1 MNLPDMLRQ
10 PDGVVFVKDVNMSGV
25 TGPEIG
31 HELAALVEAH
41 DELVKRALDVIGWI
55 EGHAHVEESDLEWAL
70 AGAKLARAALVAKI
84 GGKG

>member
-1 MNLPDMLRQ
+1 MNADAGNLPDMLRQ

-31 HELAALVEAH
+31 PELAALVEAADAVRKWTATCTAPCECH
-41 DELVKRALDVIGWI
+41 DCMDAENYDA
-55 EGHAHVEESDLEWAL
+55 
-70 AGAKLARAALVAKI
+70 ARAALAAKI

>member
-1 MNLPDMLRQ
+1 MNADAGNLPDMLRQ

-31 HELAALVEAH
+31 HELAALVEAADVVCDSDSPGASAH
-41 DELVKRALDVIGWI
+41 DLWRYET
-55 EGHAHVEESDLEWAL
+55 
-70 AGAKLARAALVAKI
+70 ARAALVAKI

>member
-31 HELAALVEAH
+31 PELAALVEAA
-41 DELVKRALDVIGWI
+41 DEMADDRDTQTDSGA
-55 EGHAHVEESDLEWAL
+55 
-70 AGAKLARAALVAKI
+70 AGRYDAARAALVAAL
-84 GGKG
+84 GGDK